1 MSHQT
6 LNASP
11 AVPLRLLAA
20 LMLSGALALTGCG
33 GGSDAGTTAA
43 PETAQEEEAPAPL
56 TEDEVKQWL
65 DGVDSFVG
73 RQATVTGQVFNTEH
87 DGDLHSYQIY
97 TDPDNYEG
105 NTIIQI
111 SGENPGISNE
121 DFIRATGTIEENFT
135 GENAFGG
142 EVTATAMTADTIEKV
157 TYQEAVA
164 PTLTQVDLSLA
175 AETSGY
181 SVTIDKIEFAE
192 KETRVY
198 VTLSNNGAGR
208 FSMFDQDAVI
218 IQDGQQYNV
227 QDNYLAG
234 YPSINN
240 ELAQGASMSGII
252 CFPHL
257 EAKNM
262 QIQMHGFSDNYEV
275 DPPSLDYT
283 FDITIE

>member
-1 MSHQT
+1 M
-6 LNASP
+6 P
-11 AVPLRLLAA
+11 MRLLAA
-20 LMLSGALALTGCG
+20 LMLCGTLVLTGCG
-33 GGSDAGTTAA
+33 GGSDADTA
-43 PETAQEEEAPAPL
+43 PEATQEEAPAPL

-65 DGVDSFVG
+65 DGAEGFVG
-73 RQATVTGQVFNTEH
+73 RTATVTGQVFNAEH

-111 SGENPGISNE
+111 SGENPGLSTD
-121 DFIRATGTIEENFT
+121 DFVRATGTIEENFT

-164 PTLTQVDLSLA
+164 PTLTQVDLA
-175 AETSGY
+175 QTVEASGY
-181 SVTIDKIEFAE
+181 SVTVDKIEFAE

-208 FSMFDQDAVI
+208 FSLYDYDAVV

-227 QDNYLAG
+227 QDNYIAG
-234 YPSINN
+234 YPTINN
-240 ELAQGASMSGII
+240 ELAQGASLSGIV

-257 EAKNM
+257 EAKSM
-262 QIQMHGFSDNYEV
+262 QLQMHGYSDNYEV
-275 DPPSLDYT
+275 DPPSLDFN
-283 FDITIE
+283 FDITVE